1 MNFNYD
7 LYFLIKLILK
17 ILLNVI
23 INANKSNKQITYDQ
37 NTNKA

>member
-23 INANKSNKQITYDQ
+23 INANKSNKQITYITI
-37 NTNKA
+37 TNK